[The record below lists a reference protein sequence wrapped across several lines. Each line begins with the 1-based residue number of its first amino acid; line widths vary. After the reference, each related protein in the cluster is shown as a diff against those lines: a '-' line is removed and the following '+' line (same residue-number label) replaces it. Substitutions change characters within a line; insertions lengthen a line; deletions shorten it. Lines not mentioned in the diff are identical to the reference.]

1 MRNIAVVLSGGTG
14 TRMGTE
20 IPKQYRTVAG
30 KPVLVHTLEQL
41 QKCAAVD
48 GMLVAAGSPWS
59 ERIFQWKET
68 FMLTKLLTVVPAGKN
83 RQLSIRNG
91 LIAAEPFMDS
101 DELSG
106 VVVQDAVRPLTSAEL
121 LTRLVAELRE
131 APAIMPVLSVTD
143 TAYISRDGQWVDG
156 LLDRSTL
163 FAGQA
168 PEAFRYWPYLKLYRD
183 TPPEQLS
190 AMSGSCQL
198 PYSKGWKV
206 KMIPGDPENIKITY
220 FTDLKICERKLQE
233 RRGTP

>member
-1 MRNIAVVLSGGTG
+1 M
-14 TRMGTE
+14 
-20 IPKQYRTVAG
+20 
-30 KPVLVHTLEQL
+30 
-41 QKCAAVD
+41 
-48 GMLVAAGSPWS
+48 
-59 ERIFQWKET
+59 
-68 FMLTKLLTVVPAGKN
+68 
-83 RQLSIRNG
+83 
-91 LIAAEPFMDS
+91 
-101 DELSG
+101 
-106 VVVQDAVRPLTSAEL
+106 RPLTSAEL

>member
-48 GMLVAAGSPWS
+48 GILVAAGNPWS
-59 ERIFQWKET
+59 EQIFQWKET

-156 LLDRSTL
+156 WNFIQDVPAQAFLYHKGRDALLIK
-163 FAGQA
+163 G
-168 PEAFRYWPYLKLYRD
+168 LYHKFPLRR
-183 TPPEQLS
+183 QYRH
-190 AMSGSCQL
+190 L
-198 PYSKGWKV
+198 PS
-206 KMIPGDPENIKITY
+206 
-220 FTDLKICERKLQE
+220 
-233 RRGTP
+233 